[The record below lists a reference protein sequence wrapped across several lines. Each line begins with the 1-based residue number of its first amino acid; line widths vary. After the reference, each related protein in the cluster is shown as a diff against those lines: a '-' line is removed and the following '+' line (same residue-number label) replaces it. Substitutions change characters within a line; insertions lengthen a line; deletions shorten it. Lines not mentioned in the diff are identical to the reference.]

1 MNRIDPGTMIQRRIT
16 MTKLEQ
22 EFTTALLEQLRK
34 AAEVTGVEEVRLQ
47 KAAEAQG
54 GAKAVQEML
63 HRRQMTRQFEPL
75 KQKKRLDLSPEA
87 LVVKGK
93 YGALFTDEEVNLC
106 LEALLEAG
114 MY

>member
-1 MNRIDPGTMIQRRIT
+1 
-16 MTKLEQ
+16 
-22 EFTTALLEQLRK
+22 
-34 AAEVTGVEEVRLQ
+34 
-47 KAAEAQG
+47 
-54 GAKAVQEML
+54 ML
-63 HRRQMTRQFEPL
+63 HRRQVTRQFEPL